1 MKSLQLVA
9 GLALIVVAVYVGF
22 ELIPPYF
29 SNYRFQDA
37 IENEALFD
45 SYSSKSEADV
55 RKVVLKKAQE
65 LEIPITE
72 EQIKVQRI
80 GNNGLVIAVDYTVHV
95 DLPSYPLD
103 IAFHPG
109 SKNRPPF

>member
-1 MKSLQLVA
+1 MRPLQVFP
-9 GLALIVVAVYVGF
+9 GLALRGVAVCGGF
-22 ELIPPYF
+22 KQIPPYF
-29 SNYRFQDA
+29 ANYRFQDA

-80 GNNGLVIAVDYTVHV
+80 GNNGLVIAVDYSVHV
-95 DLPSYPLD
+95 DLPSHPLD